1 VGTLQDSLLP
11 KKKMNSEVLH
21 AYMHLLTQRDPKKF
35 QYWGPHFKENLMRP
49 DDEKRS
55 GYNYAN
61 VKRHSRTAGVMTM
74 ELTKLF
80 LPVHFKA
87 NGAKKTA
94 SHFVLAVV
102 NVAERRFEWYDPAQN
117 ATAYP
122 HAEILGQFREFLI
135 DEAAEYSP
143 GVKHDIESWPIYIS
157 RDAPV
162 QMDNDSC
169 GIFTCMFAE
178 ILGVGNLLAGAFGA
192 TEDDVSI
199 LRLHMIENLLGNT
212 IGA

>member
-1 VGTLQDSLLP
+1 
-11 KKKMNSEVLH
+11 
-21 AYMHLLTQRDPKKF
+21 
-35 QYWGPHFKENLMRP
+35 MRP
-49 DDEKRS
+49 DDDKLS

-61 VKRHSRTAGVMTM
+61 VKRHSKKAGVKTM

-87 NGAKKTA
+87 NDAKDTA
-94 SHFVLAVV
+94 AHFVLVVV
-102 NVAERRFEWYDPAQN
+102 NVAERRFEWYDPAQD

-122 HAEILGQFREFLI
+122 HDEILGNFRQFLI

-143 GVKHDIESWPIYIS
+143 GVKHDIDSWPVYIS

-162 QMDNDSC
+162 QEDNVSC

-178 ILGVGNLLAGAFGA
+178 ILGSGNLLAGAFKSRP
-192 TEDDVSI
+192 TEVAR
-199 LRLHMIENLLGNT
+199 LRIHMLENLLGDK
-212 IGA
+212 IGE